1 MKYLL
6 YTLALSMVMVT
17 TNAQRPQERR
27 PRPNDQS
34 EHNDDKKGPGRPNR
48 ANIEMFKTKF
58 ITDQLA
64 LTSQEAEAFWPVYNE
79 YKNGMRTIYKEKKEN
94 EIELQEAMLIVR
106 KKIASALKPILKS
119 DTRINDALK
128 IDKEF
133 LKKMKNEMTHRRGGP
148 PPPPRRD

>member
-1 MKYLL
+1 
-6 YTLALSMVMVT
+6 MVMIT
-17 TNAQRPQERR
+17 TNAQKPQERR
-27 PRPNDQS
+27 PRTDEQS
-34 EHNDDKKGPGRPNR
+34 TKDNERGHQGRPNR

-64 LTSQEAEAFWPVYNE
+64 LTPQEAEAFWPVYNE

-94 EIELQEAMLIVR
+94 EIELQEAVLTLR
-106 KKIASALKPILKS
+106 KKLAAALKPILKS

>member
-34 EHNDDKKGPGRPNR
+34 EHNDKKGPGRPNK

-94 EIELQEAMLIVR
+94 EIELQEAVLTVR
-106 KKIASALKPILKS
+106 KKLAYALKPILKS
-119 DTRINDALK
+119 DIRINDALK
-128 IDKEF
+128 VDKEF
-133 LKKMKNEMTHRRGGP
+133 LKKARNEMTRRRGGP
-148 PPPPRRD
+148 PPPPRRA

>member
-34 EHNDDKKGPGRPNR
+34 EHNDDKKGPGRPNKV
-48 ANIEMFKTKF
+48 NIEMFKTKF

-79 YKNGMRTIYKEKKEN
+79 YKNGMRAIYKEKKEN
-94 EIELQEAMLIVR
+94 EIELQEAMLTVR
-106 KKIASALKPILKS
+106 KKLASALKPILKS
-119 DTRINDALK
+119 DIRINDALK

>member
-27 PRPNDQS
+27 PRPNVQS

-94 EIELQEAMLIVR
+94 EIELQEAMLTVR
-106 KKIASALKPILKS
+106 KKLASALKPILKS

>member
-6 YTLALSMVMVT
+6 YSLALSIVMIT
-17 TNAQRPQERR
+17 ANAQRPQDRR
-27 PRPNDQS
+27 PRTNEQS
-34 EHNDDKKGPGRPNR
+34 EHHDDKKGPGRPNR

-58 ITDQLA
+58 ITEQLV
-64 LTSQEAEAFWPVYNE
+64 LTPQEAEAFWPVYNE
-79 YKNGMRTIYKEKKEN
+79 YKNGMRAIYKEKKEN
-94 EIELQEAMLIVR
+94 EIELQEALLTVR
-106 KKIASALKPILKS
+106 KKLASALKPILKS
-119 DTRINDALK
+119 DIRINDALK

>member
-79 YKNGMRTIYKEKKEN
+79 YKNEMRAIYKEKKEN
-94 EIELQEAMLIVR
+94 EIELQEAMLTVR
-106 KKIASALKPILKS
+106 KKLASALKPILKS
-119 DTRINDALK
+119 DIRINDALK

>member
-34 EHNDDKKGPGRPNR
+34 EHNDKKGPGRPNK

-79 YKNGMRTIYKEKKEN
+79 YKNSMRAIYKEKKEN
-94 EIELQEAMLIVR
+94 EIELQEAVLTVR
-106 KKIASALKPILKS
+106 KKLAYALKPILKS
-119 DTRINDALK
+119 DIRINDALK
-128 IDKEF
+128 VDKEF
-133 LKKMKNEMTHRRGGP
+133 LKKARNEMTRRRGGP
-148 PPPPRRD
+148 PPRRA

>member
-1 MKYLL
+1 
-6 YTLALSMVMVT
+6 MVMVT

-34 EHNDDKKGPGRPNR
+34 EHNDKKGPGRPNK

-94 EIELQEAMLIVR
+94 EIELQEAMLTVR
-106 KKIASALKPILKS
+106 KKLASALKPILKS

>member
-6 YTLALSMVMVT
+6 YTLALSMVMIT

-27 PRPNDQS
+27 ERTDEQS
-34 EHNDDKKGPGRPNR
+34 TKDNERSHQGRPNR

-64 LTSQEAEAFWPVYNE
+64 LTPQEAEAFWPVYNE

-94 EIELQEAMLIVR
+94 EIELQEAVLTLR
-106 KKIASALKPILKS
+106 KKLAAALKPILKS

-133 LKKMKNEMTHRRGGP
+133 LKKMKNFRLFKHYFK
-148 PPPPRRD
+148 

>member
-94 EIELQEAMLIVR
+94 EIELQEAMLTVR
-106 KKIASALKPILKS
+106 KKLASALKPILKS

>member
-6 YTLALSMVMVT
+6 YTLALIMVMIT

-27 PRPNDQS
+27 PRTDEQS
-34 EHNDDKKGPGRPNR
+34 TKDNERGHQGRPNR

-58 ITDQLA
+58 ITDQLV
-64 LTSQEAEAFWPVYNE
+64 LTPQEAEAFWPVYNE

-94 EIELQEAMLIVR
+94 EIELQEAVLTVR
-106 KKIASALKPILKS
+106 KKLAAALKPILKS

>member
-1 MKYLL
+1 MKYLF
-6 YTLALSMVMVT
+6 YSLALSMVMISA
-17 TNAQRPQERR
+17 NAQRPPERR
-27 PRPNDQS
+27 QRPNEQT
-34 EHNDDKKGPGRPNR
+34 EHNDDKKGPGRPTR

-64 LTSQEAEAFWPVYNE
+64 LTQQEAEAFWPVYNE
-79 YKNGMRTIYKEKKEN
+79 YKNGMRAIYKEKKEN

>member
-6 YTLALSMVMVT
+6 YTLALSMVMIT
-17 TNAQRPQERR
+17 TNAQRPQDRR
-27 PRPNDQS
+27 PRTDEQPTKDNERGHQ
-34 EHNDDKKGPGRPNR
+34 GRPNR

-58 ITDQLA
+58 ITEQLA
-64 LTSQEAEAFWPVYNE
+64 LTPQEAESFWPVYNE
-79 YKNGMRTIYKEKKEN
+79 YKNSMRAVYKEKKGN
-94 EIELQEAMLIVR
+94 EIEMEDALLTIR
-106 KKIASALKPILKS
+106 KKLAAALKPILKS

-133 LKKMKNEMTHRRGGP
+133 LKKMRNEMMRRREG

>member
-27 PRPNDQS
+27 PRHNNQS

-58 ITDQLA
+58 ITDKLA

-79 YKNGMRTIYKEKKEN
+79 YKNRMRAIYKEKKEN
-94 EIELQEAMLIVR
+94 EFELQEAMLTVR
-106 KKIASALKPILKS
+106 KKLASALKPILKS
-119 DTRINDALK
+119 DIRINDALK
-128 IDKEF
+128 VEKEF
-133 LKKMKNEMTHRRGGP
+133 LKKAKNEMTHRRGGP
-148 PPPPRRD
+148 PPRRD

>member
-94 EIELQEAMLIVR
+94 EIELQEAMLTVR
-106 KKIASALKPILKS
+106 KKLASALKPILKS

-128 IDKEF
+128 IEKEF

>member
-1 MKYLL
+1 
-6 YTLALSMVMVT
+6 MVMVT

-94 EIELQEAMLIVR
+94 EIELQEAMLTVR
-106 KKIASALKPILKS
+106 KKLASALKPILKS

>member
-1 MKYLL
+1 MI
-6 YTLALSMVMVT
+6 T

-27 PRPNDQS
+27 PRTDEQS
-34 EHNDDKKGPGRPNR
+34 TKDNERGHQGRPNR

-64 LTSQEAEAFWPVYNE
+64 LTPQEAEAFWPVYNE

-94 EIELQEAMLIVR
+94 EIELQEAVLTVR
-106 KKIASALKPILKS
+106 KKLAAALKPILKS

>member
-6 YTLALSMVMVT
+6 YTLALSMVMIT
-17 TNAQRPQERR
+17 TNAQRPPERR
-27 PRPNDQS
+27 SRPNEHS

-64 LTSQEAEAFWPVYNE
+64 LTQQEAEAFWPVYNE

-94 EIELQEAMLIVR
+94 EIELQEAVLTVR
-106 KKIASALKPILKS
+106 KKLAAALKPILKS

>member
-34 EHNDDKKGPGRPNR
+34 EHNDKKGPGRPNK

-94 EIELQEAMLIVR
+94 EIELQEAMLTVR
-106 KKIASALKPILKS
+106 KKLAYALKPILKS
-119 DTRINDALK
+119 DIRINDA
-128 IDKEF
+128 
-133 LKKMKNEMTHRRGGP
+133 
-148 PPPPRRD
+148 